1 MLKIDKKNLVPAK
14 KLEVKTE
21 IFKVKMGIQ
30 PAKILETDTDYS
42 GLLVTNKPDGKVFS
56 IFPGNIFM
64 YIPNAETFNNL
75 FRDWNRIIGLNLS
88 GSEIIMNLSNGAV
101 LASGNIDNKV
111 YLISNNEKRWI
122 QSSAIMDKYYFSWNN
137 IYVIPQ
143 VIIDSIPNGND
154 LI

>member
-30 PAKILETDTDYS
+30 PAKILEPDTDYS
-42 GLLVTNKPDGKVFS
+42 GLLVTNKLDGKVFS

-88 GSEIIMNLSNGAV
+88 GTEIIINLSNGAV

-122 QSSAIMDKYYFSWNN
+122 LSTDVMDKYYFSWNN